1 MTNLKIGT
9 AGIPFGTEDRNTQN
23 GIRHLR
29 KIGLDAMELEFV
41 RSVNLTEEKAK
52 EVDKVRRHENI
63 ALTCHGSYFINLN
76 AKEDKKKAASRQR
89 ILQAA
94 NIANQAGAWSLT
106 FHAGFYLKMD
116 ADIVYNNIK
125 EELKK
130 IIAELKDSGNEIW
143 ISPETTGKATQWGH
157 YKEII
162 KLSQELEQV
171 QPCIDFAHLHARTNG
186 KYNTKE
192 EFETVLSEVEEK
204 LGQDYLKRM
213 HIHLSGIDYGEK
225 GEKKHL
231 PLEESDLNYKDLFK
245 TLKKFKVKG
254 NLTCESPNLEKDALI
269 MKKYYTSL

>member
-23 GIRHLR
+23 GIRHLK

-52 EVDKVRRHENI
+52 EVNKVRRHENI

-245 TLKKFKVKG
+245 TLKEFKVKG